1 MGILAIG
8 NNKRLYTRADLDSEW
23 VIAPDKGEDQIGI
36 CVMHDGSILG
46 IGTDQKLHT
55 RADLD
60 SEWVPASNKH
70 GLVPFSAPLEMGWI
84 FMVSWK
90 KRWSGYHVNRNY

>member
-1 MGILAIG
+1 ML
-8 NNKRLYTRADLDSEW
+8 KKSYREF
-23 VIAPDKGEDQIGI
+23 
-36 CVMHDGSILG
+36 HD
-46 IGTDQKLHT
+46 
-55 RADLD
+55 
-60 SEWVPASNKH
+60 